1 MSKGAPVIDCRLTAL
16 RAPMPAQL
24 CAAIFAVSQRWAFS
38 SSPTKETL
46 SPRFFDGRGR
56 GIAQDR
62 LGRFVRHSLARLR
75 RCAQNVDLECFPCV
89 GRMNQKSRPKLG
101 IDRLPSVMSR
111 CAPNRD
117 GSAQPVNRV
126 ASQLLR
132 TKSPEHL
139 MAEAAAPERQLKR
152 ALGPFALTCI
162 GIGAIIGTGIFALAG
177 TAAAGEQAHA
187 IGSIWKTP
195 VLNFFQSWIT
205 HAPLVFGRPGAG
217 PAVMLSFVV
226 AAIACGFAALCYAE
240 LASMIPVAG
249 SAYTYS
255 YATLGE
261 IVAWIIGWDLILEY
275 AVGNMAVA
283 VGWSGYFVRL
293 CGSLFGLKFPL
304 WLVNDHTTAT
314 GIITQSGDALANY
327 SSTTLPTI
335 AGHAIALNLP
345 ALLIVAAVTA
355 LLVYGIR
362 ESARTNTTIVI
373 IKIAVVMF
381 VIAFGAFLV
390 HPTNWHPFM
399 PTGMGSVM
407 SGAAI
412 VFFAFIGFDAVSTTA
427 EETKNPQRDMPIG
440 IIASLIIC
448 TVLYVLMAG
457 VITGMRKY
465 TTYLGDP
472 AAVATAFA
480 GYPWAQALISAG
492 AIAGI
497 TSVLLVFQLGQPRI
511 FMAMARDGLLP
522 KYFSRIHPRF
532 RTPHITTI
540 WTGIFVGGIALFIDI
555 GAAADLTNIG
565 TLFAFVLVCAGVITL
580 RKSAPDRPRPFRV
593 PFVPVFPILGV
604 LMCLVLMLS
613 LPVMT
618 WIRFV
623 VWLAIGLL
631 IYFLYSVR
639 HSKLR
644 RGIDAGITEDVPPP
658 LIKT

>member
-1 MSKGAPVIDCRLTAL
+1 MTRSRAVAL
-16 RAPMPAQL
+16 QL
-24 CAAIFAVSQRWAFS
+24 F
-38 SSPTKETL
+38 
-46 SPRFFDGRGR
+46 
-56 GIAQDR
+56 
-62 LGRFVRHSLARLR
+62 
-75 RCAQNVDLECFPCV
+75 
-89 GRMNQKSRPKLG
+89 
-101 IDRLPSVMSR
+101 
-111 CAPNRD
+111 
-117 GSAQPVNRV
+117 
-126 ASQLLR
+126 R
-132 TKSPEHL
+132 TKSADHL
-139 MAEAAAPERQLKR
+139 IAEAAAPERQMKR
-152 ALGPFALTCI
+152 VLGPFALTCI

-177 TAAAGEQAHA
+177 TAAAGEQAQA

-195 VLNFFQSWIT
+195 VLNFVQSWIT

-217 PAVMLSFVV
+217 PAVMLSFVI
-226 AAIACGFAALCYAE
+226 AGIACGFAALCYAE
-240 LASMIPVAG
+240 LAAMIPVSG

-293 CGSLFGLKFPL
+293 CGSLVGLKFPL
-304 WLVNDHTTAT
+304 WLVNDHTTAS
-314 GIITQSGDALANY
+314 GIVAQGGDALANY

-355 LLVYGIR
+355 LLIYGIR

-373 IKIAVVMF
+373 IKVAVVVF
-381 VIAFGAFLV
+381 VISFGAFLV
-390 HPTNWHPFM
+390 HPTNWHPFL
-399 PTGMGSVM
+399 PTGIGGVM

-427 EETKNPQRDMPIG
+427 EETKNPQRNMPIG

-457 VITGMRKY
+457 VITGMRTY

-472 AAVATAFA
+472 AAVATAFSDR
-480 GYPWAQALISAG
+480 PWATALISAG
-492 AIAGI
+492 ALAGI

-522 KYFSRIHPRF
+522 EYFAKIHPRF

-540 WTGIFVGGIALFIDI
+540 WTGVAVGGVAMLTDI
-555 GAAADLTNIG
+555 GSLADLTNIG
-565 TLFAFVLVCAGVITL
+565 TLFAFVLVCLGVIIL
-580 RKSAPDRPRPFRV
+580 RRKNADRPRPFRV
-593 PFVPVFPILGV
+593 PFVPLFPILGV
-604 LMCLVLMLS
+604 LFCGALMLS
-613 LPVMT
+613 LPIET
-618 WIRFV
+618 WIRFF
-623 VWLAIGLL
+623 VWLAIGLC
-631 IYFLYSVR
+631 IYFFYGVW

-644 RGIDAGITEDVPPP
+644 RGVDTGPTEDIPPP

>member
-1 MSKGAPVIDCRLTAL
+1 MTRSRAVAL
-16 RAPMPAQL
+16 QL
-24 CAAIFAVSQRWAFS
+24 F
-38 SSPTKETL
+38 
-46 SPRFFDGRGR
+46 
-56 GIAQDR
+56 
-62 LGRFVRHSLARLR
+62 
-75 RCAQNVDLECFPCV
+75 
-89 GRMNQKSRPKLG
+89 
-101 IDRLPSVMSR
+101 
-111 CAPNRD
+111 
-117 GSAQPVNRV
+117 
-126 ASQLLR
+126 R
-132 TKSPEHL
+132 TKSADHL
-139 MAEAAAPERQLKR
+139 IAEAAAPERQMKR

-177 TAAAGEQAHA
+177 TAAAGEQAQV

-195 VLNFFQSWIT
+195 VLNFIQSWIT

-217 PAVMLSFVV
+217 PAVMLSFVI
-226 AAIACGFAALCYAE
+226 AGIACGFAALCYAE
-240 LASMIPVAG
+240 LAAMIPVSG

-261 IVAWIIGWDLILEY
+261 IIAWIIGWDLILEY

-293 CGSLFGLKFPL
+293 CGSLFGLRFPL
-304 WLVNDHTTAT
+304 WLVNDHTTASSIVAQ
-314 GIITQSGDALANY
+314 GGDALANY

-335 AGHAIALNLP
+335 SGHAIALNLP

-355 LLVYGIR
+355 LLIYGIR

-373 IKIAVVMF
+373 IKVAVVVF
-381 VIAFGAFLV
+381 VISFGAFLV
-390 HPTNWHPFM
+390 HPTNWHPFL
-399 PTGMGSVM
+399 PTGIGGVM

-457 VITGMRKY
+457 VITGMRTY

-472 AAVATAFA
+472 AAVATAFSDR
-480 GYPWAQALISAG
+480 PWATALISAG
-492 AIAGI
+492 ALAGI

-522 KYFSRIHPRF
+522 GYFAKIHPRF

-540 WTGIFVGGIALFIDI
+540 WTGVAVGGVAMLTDI
-555 GAAADLTNIG
+555 GSLADLTNIG
-565 TLFAFVLVCAGVITL
+565 TLFAFVLVCLGVIIL
-580 RKSAPDRPRPFRV
+580 RRKNADRLRPFRV
-593 PFVPVFPILGV
+593 PFVPLFPILGV
-604 LMCLVLMLS
+604 LFCGVLMLS
-613 LPVMT
+613 LPIET

-623 VWLAIGLL
+623 VWLVIGLC
-631 IYFLYSVR
+631 IYFFYGVW

-644 RGIDAGITEDVPPP
+644 GGVDVGPTEDIPPP